1 MIGNVRHGRD
11 LFAGTCQ
18 SCHGEGGEGGV
29 RNPGSADG
37 TVPALDPIDPMLADA
52 DPRVF
57 AENIDR
63 FIQHGSTPTGPAPSL
78 SMLAF
83 GDSHTLTQEEI
94 ANIEAYV
101 LSLNGVDRAS
111 LEHPGMKPEAF
122 LLLLIVVFALVGA
135 GMGGV
140 WLRYRGTE

>member
-1 MIGNVRHGRD
+1 
-11 LFAGTCQ
+11 
-18 SCHGEGGEGGV
+18 
-29 RNPGSADG
+29 
-37 TVPALDPIDPMLADA
+37 MLADA

-78 SMLAF
+78 SMQAF

-122 LLLLIVVFALVGA
+122 LLLLIVVLALVGV

-140 WLRYRGTE
+140 WLRHRGTE